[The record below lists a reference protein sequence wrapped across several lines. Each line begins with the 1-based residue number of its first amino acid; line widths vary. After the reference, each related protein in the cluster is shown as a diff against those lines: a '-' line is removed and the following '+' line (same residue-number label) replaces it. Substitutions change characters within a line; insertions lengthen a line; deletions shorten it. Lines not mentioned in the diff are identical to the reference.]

1 MDAGLI
7 LQIILVAAGV
17 LIVCITLLSLAKSK
31 MTESFCLMWSI
42 RNCVNSRGNHASSCR
57 MGSVCKSGRASVD
70 SDSDLLWNSLFV
82 FCDMP
87 GIGAYAKGK

>member
-7 LQIILVAAGV
+7 LHISCGRRFDRMYHIVVACKEQNDGV
-17 LIVCITLLSLAKSK
+17 VLSDV
-31 MTESFCLMWSI
+31 EYI

-57 MGSVCKSGRASVD
+57 MGSVCKSGRVSVD